1 MCKFLVLKKAKPMA
15 TNLVS
20 LPSVLVIY
28 SIVKRV
34 TNLVSSHVSV
44 RLLNYIIS
52 NIPINLL
59 NGWHLLFLLFM
70 QTWLECRG
78 AAIPFSAKFSVCEPC
93 ISPFLGIITMTTE
106 DSAKFGVCAPRLGG
120 LYYSVGGGLASLYVA
135 WYFQIFSNAT
145 AMAEYNLTY
154 V

>member
-1 MCKFLVLKKAKPMA
+1 MA

-20 LPSVLVIY
+20 SPSVLVIY
-28 SIVKRV
+28 SIVKRA

-44 RLLNYIIS
+44 RLLNYIKS

-70 QTWLECRG
+70 QTLLCRG
-78 AAIPFSAKFSVCEPC
+78 AAIPLSAKFSVCEPC

-120 LYYSVGGGLASLYVA
+120 LYYSVGGGLLSLYVA
-135 WYFQIFSNAT
+135 WYFQIFPHAT
-145 AMAEYNLTY
+145 AKGRI
-154 V
+154 

>member
-1 MCKFLVLKKAKPMA
+1 MA

-20 LPSVLVIY
+20 SPSVLVIY

-44 RLLNYIIS
+44 RLLNFIIS

-106 DSAKFGVCAPRLGG
+106 DSAKFRCMCPTARWIVLFSGG
-120 LYYSVGGGLASLYVA
+120 RVALALRGMVL
-135 WYFQIFSNAT
+135 Q
-145 AMAEYNLTY
+145 NLSSCDCEGQNII
-154 V
+154 

>member
-20 LPSVLVIY
+20 SPSVLVIY

-34 TNLVSSHVSV
+34 TNLVCSHVSV

-70 QTWLECRG
+70 QTLLCRG

-106 DSAKFGVCAPRLGG
+106 DSAKFGVCAHVSMYCIIQWRAGCSRFMWHGTSKSFLMRLRR
-120 LYYSVGGGLASLYVA
+120 
-135 WYFQIFSNAT
+135 
-145 AMAEYNLTY
+145 AEYNLTY